1 MIALLKGKLI
11 SQNENVI
18 ILEVN
23 GIGYQLSV
31 SGAALNLVSKNP
43 DQVVLHTHLHVKDDG
58 IDLYG
63 FASADEKQ
71 LFQKIITVSGMGCK
85 TALNILKTMSKNQF
99 VTAIALG
106 DRSALTKVN
115 GIGKKTADRLILEL
129 KDDFADTYFAAE
141 ASAGAE
147 VPVSTANDVFQDAL
161 SALLALGFSYGEAE
175 TMVRTAQA
183 EIGENDDLQVL
194 LKTALASVGKRGR
207 A

>member
-85 TALNILKTMSKNQF
+85 TALNILK
-99 VTAIALG
+99 
-106 DRSALTKVN
+106 
-115 GIGKKTADRLILEL
+115 
-129 KDDFADTYFAAE
+129 
-141 ASAGAE
+141 
-147 VPVSTANDVFQDAL
+147 P
-161 SALLALGFSYGEAE
+161 
-175 TMVRTAQA
+175 
-183 EIGENDDLQVL
+183 
-194 LKTALASVGKRGR
+194 
-207 A
+207 